1 MNYKEEI
8 INALADVCKRARREG
23 YAEGLKKGEDIEQL
37 NAAETKNEVARL
49 NYNYGYKSGL
59 GDAWDCARK
68 MYQFNP
74 INNKQLCEEL
84 YDMGFNEFICSTT
97 ASEAIAKIKEYEEK
111 QKQLPWVFTEIH
123 LNQQNTKKI

>member
-23 YAEGLKKGEDIEQL
+23 YEEADSNQRENAVYAYERGL
-37 NAAETKNEVARL
+37 N
-49 NYNYGYKSGL
+49 
-59 GDAWDCARK
+59 DAWDCARK

-84 YDMGFNEFICSTT
+84 YDMGFNEFVCSTT

-111 QKQLPWVFTEIH
+111 RKQLPWVFTEIH